1 MTLWGGSALGRV
13 ALGSL
18 GCTPKEEVILVVFY
32 LHLGHLLSKE
42 IQRSSALWVFPTRQ
56 RQKVGPCYYGSY
68 ALKIYPASSMR
79 NLDLA
84 FDKVHSGYD
93 NFEGRLS
100 FYPGDY
106 ASCCECGRSAQ
117 PELSDK
123 WLRPNTVSSLPLLRQ
138 IPSALNVKFRVER
151 RWMVRLCADRLSDT
165 PDHFLSEKSLAY
177 NYCLPLYPV
186 P

>member
-1 MTLWGGSALGRV
+1 
-13 ALGSL
+13 
-18 GCTPKEEVILVVFY
+18 
-32 LHLGHLLSKE
+32 
-42 IQRSSALWVFPTRQ
+42 
-56 RQKVGPCYYGSY
+56 
-68 ALKIYPASSMR
+68 MR
-79 NLDLA
+79 NLDLV

-138 IPSALNVKFRVER
+138 IPSALNVKVVSTLYYTQ
-151 RWMVRLCADRLSDT
+151 MSDLFEGFCGHRKSVS
-165 PDHFLSEKSLAY
+165 HFH
-177 NYCLPLYPV
+177 
-186 P
+186 